1 MRLPH
6 RNGREDRAADRPAGL
21 RLPDWLQ
28 TSGRGAWLLVG
39 VALLGAI
46 VLLLLGL
53 ISDLVIPLIFASILA
68 AIFVPLV
75 DRLERWRLPRWL
87 GAPLVVLLV
96 IGVVLVVVWMVVA
109 GILDQGGEILARVSA
124 GFDQAGTPVEPSQ
137 QDIQEAV
144 KIAGELVAT
153 LVGGLLQ
160 GLGSVTVLI
169 VGLVTGLFILL
180 FLLKDWPVFY
190 EGTSTRIAALLGLPG
205 DIGRQILS
213 DTVHAF
219 RGYAFGADDRRG
231 DERSRHG
238 SGSMAAR
245 GAAARADRGRHLRD
259 QLHPFFGAFFAGA
272 FAVLIALGANGLGTA
287 LAILAIALLSNNTLQ
302 NLLETGGVRQGPAAA
317 PAGGAAGDDRRHAA
331 IRDPR
336 CDARGAGHRRGAEHP
351 QDAAR
356 RGPAHRGSSRRV
368 ASWLARY
375 EWPWLRWDLLAG
387 LTTAAVVVHQ
397 AVAYLS
403 LAGMPVQV
411 GLYVALAPML
421 VYAPLGTSR
430 PLSVSSTSTISILT
444 ASVLAEAGAAADP
457 GRALLV
463 LRH

>member
-180 FLLKDWPVFY
+180 FLMKDWPVFY
-190 EGTSTRIAALLGLPG
+190 EGTSTRIAALLGLL
-205 DIGRQILS
+205 RL
-213 DTVHAF
+213 
-219 RGYAFGADDRRG
+219 GADDRRG

-259 QLHPFFGAFFAGA
+259 QLHP
-272 FAVLIALGANGLGTA
+272 VLRR
-287 LAILAIALLSNNTLQ
+287 LL
-302 NLLETGGVRQGPAAA
+302 
-317 PAGGAAGDDRRHAA
+317 RR
-331 IRDPR
+331 RV
-336 CDARGAGHRRGAEHP
+336 RGADR
-351 QDAAR
+351 AR
-356 RGPAHRGSSRRV
+356 RQWSRHGARPCRTCWNRWRSAGPCGCT
-368 ASWLARY
+368 
-375 EWPWLRWDLLAG
+375 RWWCCW
-387 LTTAAVVVHQ
+387 
-397 AVAYLS
+397 
-403 LAGMPVQV
+403 
-411 GLYVALAPML
+411 
-421 VYAPLGTSR
+421 
-430 PLSVSSTSTISILT
+430 
-444 ASVLAEAGAAADP
+444 
-457 GRALLV
+457 
-463 LRH
+463 